1 MIEVWIAILAVVA
14 SALLAALALLRRPR
28 TMPVWS
34 FAAGMAC
41 LSIETGLAA
50 LATLMPERMLYWHH
64 WRLLVLSFLPGT
76 WVLFSLTYARGNAR
90 EFVARW
96 RVPLITAFIG
106 PPAVALLFSK
116 ALILPSDHIGPDYEW
131 GLSLGTAGRFLY
143 VLVLVGCI
151 LVLMNLERTF
161 RSSVGTMRW
170 RIKFMILGVGL
181 LFAARTY
188 TTSQAIVFHSV
199 ISSLQTVNAVAL
211 VLACGVIA
219 ISITRTSYFEV
230 NVYPSRKVLRNS
242 LTFLI
247 AGVYLLIVGVFA
259 ETVTFMGG
267 DAAFPLKA
275 FAVLAALLLLAVLLV
290 SERFRL
296 HANEFISRHFQRPLH
311 DYRVIWNRFIQAT
324 TSCVHQTD
332 LSRAIVRLACDIFQA
347 LSATIWLV
355 DNERQRLA
363 FAASTSIA
371 ELDGPN
377 LEPSGPEALEAIQGL
392 RNVQR
397 PVDIDATQER
407 WAEVLRQ
414 CTPGDFKKGGHRVC
428 VPLSAGG
435 NLLGVLI
442 LGDRVGGVRFSTQDL
457 DLLKCIGDQAAASLL
472 NIQLSQ
478 RLMQARELEAF
489 QAMSAFF
496 VHDLKNTAST
506 LSLML
511 QNLPVH
517 FDDPEF
523 RADALRGIS
532 RTVQH
537 VNNIISR
544 LTLLRQELAI
554 QPVEVDLSQL
564 VRETVQ
570 GMNADSGVDLSLDLA
585 PMRKVALDPDQ
596 VRKVITN
603 LVLNAREAVNGNG
616 VIRVSTREENGWAI
630 LSVSDNGC
638 GMTREFLSKSLFKP
652 FQTTKKSGIGIGM
665 FQSRMIVEAHR
676 GRIEV
681 QSEPGKGTTFR
692 VWFPCLRQDS

>member
-1 MIEVWIAILAVVA
+1 
-14 SALLAALALLRRPR
+14 
-28 TMPVWS
+28 
-34 FAAGMAC
+34 
-41 LSIETGLAA
+41 
-50 LATLMPERMLYWHH
+50 
-64 WRLLVLSFLPGT
+64 
-76 WVLFSLTYARGNAR
+76 
-90 EFVARW
+90 
-96 RVPLITAFIG
+96 
-106 PPAVALLFSK
+106 
-116 ALILPSDHIGPDYEW
+116 
-131 GLSLGTAGRFLY
+131 
-143 VLVLVGCI
+143 
-151 LVLMNLERTF
+151 
-161 RSSVGTMRW
+161 
-170 RIKFMILGVGL
+170 
-181 LFAARTY
+181 
-188 TTSQAIVFHSV
+188 
-199 ISSLQTVNAVAL
+199 
-211 VLACGVIA
+211 
-219 ISITRTSYFEV
+219 
-230 NVYPSRKVLRNS
+230 
-242 LTFLI
+242 
-247 AGVYLLIVGVFA
+247 
-259 ETVTFMGG
+259 
-267 DAAFPLKA
+267 
-275 FAVLAALLLLAVLLV
+275 
-290 SERFRL
+290 
-296 HANEFISRHFQRPLH
+296 
-311 DYRVIWNRFIQAT
+311 
-324 TSCVHQTD
+324 
-332 LSRAIVRLACDIFQA
+332 
-347 LSATIWLV
+347 
-355 DNERQRLA
+355 
-363 FAASTSIA
+363 
-371 ELDGPN
+371 
-377 LEPSGPEALEAIQGL
+377 
-392 RNVQR
+392 
-397 PVDIDATQER
+397 
-407 WAEVLRQ
+407 
-414 CTPGDFKKGGHRVC
+414 